1 MIREIRGKRPQIDPT
16 AFVAETAVVIGDAI
30 LGPHASVWFGAVV
43 RADNDQIVIGEGT
56 NIQDGAIVHAD
67 PGEPVHIGKRVTLGH
82 QAIVHAATLEDDVLI
97 GIGAVV
103 LNGAVIGEGS
113 LVGSRAL
120 VTAGTKVPPRSL
132 VLGVPGKVV
141 GSVDDERFAII
152 QTTAAHYL
160 HHQEVYKKS
169 YR

>member
-1 MIREIRGKRPQIDPT
+1 MIREVNGKRPRIDPT

-30 LGPHASVWFGAVV
+30 LEAHASVWFGAIV
-43 RADNDQIVIGEGT
+43 RADNDQIFIGEDT

-82 QAIVHAATLEDDVLI
+82 QAIVHAATLEDDVLV

-113 LVGSRAL
+113 LIGARAL

-141 GSVDDERFAII
+141 GPIDDKRFAII

-160 HHQEVYKKS
+160 EHQETYKES